1 MASALVIAGAVA
13 VVVVVGLAILNIWR
27 NSDTTSGGE
36 SYQLALEAWLDGD
49 PDEAQRLLTAVVHDD
64 PGAVDPYLQL
74 GNLLRQRGDA
84 ARAAVLHRG
93 LTVRTDLT
101 RDKKIA
107 VGLALA
113 ADLVSLSRWDEAS
126 EVLDGLV
133 RHASGHAAYWRA
145 RFAQWYG
152 LKNLPE
158 AARAL
163 KAAQR
168 RVPTARRSE
177 FEDAYA
183 SFQLDRALL
192 HARAGETGPAR
203 DRLRDVRK
211 IAGARSRAALVR
223 AVLATAAD
231 GASDDPA
238 GALTVVSDELF
249 DYPHE
254 LAVFLPQL
262 QDLLLRSGQFA
273 RTVSI
278 LERACQSEQ
287 APPELWISLALL
299 YEKLDQRDMALRLLE
314 SKAGSEGLT
323 PDVAAPYLRL
333 LARDANGTDLAQIWG
348 LLKMPTASRHWTCSG
363 CGHIESQI
371 RWFCPVCRSFD
382 SFGNRYAAPGEA

>member
-1 MASALVIAGAVA
+1 MASPLVIAGAVA
-13 VVVVVGLAILNIWR
+13 VIAVVGLAIFNIWR
-27 NSDTTSGGE
+27 SSDTPAGGE
-36 SYQLALEAWLDGD
+36 GYLHALEAWLDGD
-49 PDEAQRLLTAVVHDD
+49 QDEAQRLLTAVVHQD

-101 RDKKIA
+101 RDKKVA

-113 ADLVSLSRWDEAS
+113 ADLVSLSRWDEAA

-152 LKNLPE
+152 LENLPE

-168 RVPTARRSE
+168 LVPAARRSE
-177 FEDAYA
+177 FENAYA

-192 HARAGETGPAR
+192 HARAGEPGPAR
-203 DRLRDVRK
+203 DRLRDVAK
-211 IAGARSRAALVR
+211 IEGARSRAALVR
-223 AVLATAAD
+223 AVIATATD
-231 GASDDPA
+231 GTLA
-238 GALTVVSDELF
+238 VVSDELLN
-249 DYPHE
+249 YPHE
-254 LAVFLPQL
+254 LAIFLPQL
-262 QDLLLRSGQFA
+262 QDVLLRSGQFA

-278 LERACQSEQ
+278 LERACQAEQ

-299 YEKLDQRDMALRLLE
+299 YEKLDERDKALRLLE
-314 SKAGSEGLT
+314 SKAGRENLT

-333 LARDANGTDLAQIWG
+333 LARDADGTDIARVWG
-348 LLKMPTASRHWTCSG
+348 LLSMPTAARHWTCSG
-363 CGHIESQI
+363 CGHVESQI

-382 SFGNRYAAPGEA
+382 SFGNRYVAPGEA